1 MVAHHPALRPASARR
16 NARTGG
22 TVARAKR
29 THRAEA
35 RRRYRAQF
43 AETGGEFGDEAPDTE
58 EASPAATA
66 RQGGA
71 VAPPPP
77 ARPSL
82 TYAFR
87 TSFRQANV
95 REDIAYVPTLVL
107 GTKAVWLP
115 VLLSVASAVALVAFG
130 LNTMTILFFQYFAY
144 ILPVGA
150 LFLAG
155 FLAPRAS
162 YLAGLIVG
170 AAATVVLGV
179 TLAAGVLGTELDSE
193 ALGPNILLNG
203 FVTST
208 IGGALVSSAAA
219 WYKRFL
225 RLANPNRGARR
236 QPARGKPAQRRR

>member
-1 MVAHHPALRPASARR
+1 M
-16 NARTGG
+16 
-22 TVARAKR
+22 ARAKR

-35 RRRYRAQF
+35 RRRYRAQLV
-43 AETGGEFGDEAPDTE
+43 ESGGEIDDAPDAAAPT
-58 EASPAATA
+58 AATP
-66 RQGGA
+66 RQGGLT
-71 VAPPPP
+71 PPPP
-77 ARPSL
+77 GRPSL

-87 TSFRQANV
+87 ASFRQANV
-95 REDIAYVPTLVL
+95 REDLAYVPTLVL
-107 GTKAVWLP
+107 RTKAVWLP
-115 VLLSVASAVALVAFG
+115 VLLSIASAVSLVAIG

-170 AAATVVLGV
+170 AAATVVLAV
-179 TLAAGVLGTELDSE
+179 TLATGVLGTELDSDQ
-193 ALGPNILLNG
+193 LGPNIVANG

-225 RLANPNRGARR
+225 RLANPNRGAARSTN
-236 QPARGKPAQRRR
+236 RGKPAPRRR

>member
-1 MVAHHPALRPASARR
+1 M
-16 NARTGG
+16 
-22 TVARAKR
+22 ARAKR

-35 RRRYRAQF
+35 RRRYRAQL
-43 AETGGEFGDEAPDTE
+43 AESDGDELGDGIGGDAPDAP
-58 EASPAATA
+58 ASSSAAAARAGAPAT
-66 RQGGA
+66 
-71 VAPPPP
+71 PPPP

-82 TYAFR
+82 VYAFR

-115 VLLSVASAVALVAFG
+115 VLLSAASAVALVAFG
-130 LNTMTILFFQYFAY
+130 LNTMTILVFQYFAY

-208 IGGALVSSAAA
+208 IGGALVASAAA

>member
-1 MVAHHPALRPASARR
+1 M
-16 NARTGG
+16 
-22 TVARAKR
+22 ARAKS

-35 RRRYRAQF
+35 RRRYRAQL
-43 AETGGEFGDEAPDTE
+43 AESDGVLTDEAGDE
-58 EASPAATA
+58 
-66 RQGGA
+66 
-71 VAPPPP
+71 VAPTANARPGAPSTPTPPP

-82 TYAFR
+82 VYAFR

-95 REDIAYVPTLVL
+95 REDIAYLPTLVV

-115 VLLSVASAVALVAFG
+115 VLLSIASAVTLVAIG
-130 LNTMTILFFQYFAY
+130 LNTFTILFFQYFAY

-162 YLAGLIVG
+162 YLAGLLVG

-179 TLAAGVLGTELDSE
+179 TLAAGVLGTELDSAE
-193 ALGPNILLNG
+193 LGPNILING

-236 QPARGKPAQRRR
+236 PPARGKPAPRRR

>member
-1 MVAHHPALRPASARR
+1 M
-16 NARTGG
+16 
-22 TVARAKR
+22 ARAKS

-35 RRRYRAQF
+35 RRRYRAQL
-43 AETGGEFGDEAPDTE
+43 AESEGALADEDGDELAPTTS
-58 EASPAATA
+58 ARPGTPA
-66 RQGGA
+66 
-71 VAPPPP
+71 PPP

-82 TYAFR
+82 VYAFR
-87 TSFRQANV
+87 TSFRQANF
-95 REDIAYVPTLVL
+95 REDIAYLPTLVV

-115 VLLSVASAVALVAFG
+115 IVLSVASAVSLVAFG
-130 LNTMTILFFQYFAY
+130 LNTFTILFFQYFAY

-162 YLAGLIVG
+162 YVAGFLVG

-179 TLAAGVLGTELDSE
+179 TLAAGVLGTELDSAE
-193 ALGPNILLNG
+193 LGPNILING

-236 QPARGKPAQRRR
+236 PPARGKPAPRRR